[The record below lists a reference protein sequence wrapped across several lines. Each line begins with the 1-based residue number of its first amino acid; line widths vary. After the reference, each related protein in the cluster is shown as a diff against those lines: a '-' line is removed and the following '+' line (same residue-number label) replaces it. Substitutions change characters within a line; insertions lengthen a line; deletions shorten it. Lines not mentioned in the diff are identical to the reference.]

1 MWATSSFRRS
11 NRALRPSHTKLTLPK
26 GALCDAS
33 LIPRVGGKTKR
44 KRTPSRERQKFQPSR
59 HRQIVRQPRNNRASL
74 SPETLCAKGPFSHIR
89 GAAGPDR
96 ISTWSDSLRGVVSR
110 DLRKGQLCNSREGS
124 APLCPTESPHTQL
137 EPPNAP
143 SLSLSLSSPSNE
155 RIAPAQ
161 DCPGRRR
168 SSSRCTSAALSL
180 RFPER
185 SFQQRPLRPK
195 SPKTTRKSPTRGSP
209 NTAHRPRTRP
219 CHTERERTVIQKS
232 QM

>member
-1 MWATSSFRRS
+1 MSSHFFAKIRKQWSFSETKALEFELEGCGRVWATSSFRRS

-137 EPPNAP
+137 EPPNDP
-143 SLSLSLSSPSNE
+143 SLSLSLSRHRAMKGS
-155 RIAPAQ
+155 RRHKTAPAAA
-161 DCPGRRR
+161 DRARAAPARR
-168 SSSRCTSAALSL
+168 
-180 RFPER
+180 
-185 SFQQRPLRPK
+185 
-195 SPKTTRKSPTRGSP
+195 
-209 NTAHRPRTRP
+209 
-219 CHTERERTVIQKS
+219 
-232 QM
+232 